1 MSVLNKIF
9 KSYSEKEVKRVKPI
23 VNKINGL
30 EEEMTKLTD
39 NELRAKTEYFK
50 GQLKEGKTLDDILP
64 EAFAVVR
71 EASKRVL
78 GMRHFDVQL
87 IGGIILHQGRIA
99 EMKTGEGKTL
109 VATLP
114 VYLNALEGK
123 GVHVITVNDYLAKR
137 DSEWMGKLYK
147 FLGLSVGL
155 VIAGMEPKEKQEAY
169 NADITYGTNNEFG
182 FDYLRD
188 NMVIYK
194 DQLVQRGLHYAIIDE
209 IDSIL
214 IDEARTPLIIS
225 GRANESSDLYKKAEN
240 FVSRLTP
247 KVIVEEDVKDF
258 DQAEDN
264 EKYDYIVDLK
274 AKSASLTQ
282 KGIKKAEDAFGLE
295 NFNDLE
301 NSTLV
306 HHVNQ
311 ALRAHGI
318 MKKDI
323 DYIVKDGEVLIVDEF
338 TGRIMYGRRYNNG
351 LHQAIE
357 AKEHVKI
364 ADESKTLATITFQ
377 NLFRMYDKLSGMTGT
392 AMTEEAEFEE
402 IYNLDVVSIP
412 TNKPMV
418 RKDENDVIYKNE
430 NAKFRAVIESVKE
443 SHAKGQPVLI
453 GTVSIEKSE
462 KLSKLLNE
470 ARIPHEVLNA
480 KSHEK
485 EAMIVAQA
493 GKYGAVTIATNMA
506 GRGTDI
512 MLGGNSEYLAK
523 EEMRKNRV
531 PEYLIEE
538 SNTYYETDDQDI
550 LRARE
555 QFNKL
560 VEKYEEQIKEEKQKV
575 IAAGGLKIIGT
586 ERHESRRIDNQ
597 LRGRSGRQGDVGESK
612 FYIGLDDDLM
622 KIFGGDAIT
631 RVYNTLGADEN
642 MPIQSR
648 MISKAVENAQKKV
661 EGRNFSIRKNVLKY
675 DDVMNVQREII
686 YKQRREVLD
695 GKDLHENI
703 VNMITTIAEETVSTY
718 IEGEDGKTVNAE
730 SLNTEISNIFGIDIA
745 EFINAHEK
753 DSNTI
758 VEELEKQAIE
768 KYQAKEEEITS
779 EKMRELERVVMLK
792 VVDEKWMN
800 HIDSMDELKNGIG
813 LRAYGQQD
821 PVVKYRTEGM
831 DMFEEMVANIKLDVV
846 KILMNIRKQNGDV
859 KRQEAAKITGAALE
873 AINSVDGGKKINTPE
888 YSQTVVNEGPKIGRN
903 DPCPCGSGKKYK
915 NCCGRN
921 Q

>member
-1 MSVLNKIF
+1 MGLF
-9 KSYSEKEVKRVKPI
+9 KTYSEKEVKRLKPI
-23 VNKINGL
+23 VEKINNF
-30 EEEMTKLTD
+30 EPEIQKLTD
-39 NELRAKTEYFK
+39 EELKAKTAEFK
-50 GQLKEGKTLDDILP
+50 EQLANGKPLDDILP

-114 VYLNALEGK
+114 VYLNALTGK

-137 DSEWMGKLYK
+137 DSEWMGKVYR

-155 VIAGMEPKEKQEAY
+155 VIAGMQPEAKRIAY
-169 NADITYGTNNEFG
+169 HSDVTYGTNNEFG

-194 DQLVQRGLHYAIIDE
+194 EQLVQRELNYAIVDE

-225 GRANESSDLYKKAEN
+225 GRGTQSSDLYKKADN
-240 FVSRLTP
+240 FVRKLTP
-247 KVIVEEDVKDF
+247 KVIVEENVKDEE
-258 DQAEDN
+258 QAEDN
-264 EKYDYIVDLK
+264 ENYDYIVDLK

-282 KGIKKAEDAFGLE
+282 KGIKKAEQEFGLE
-295 NFNDLE
+295 NFNDIE
-301 NSTLV
+301 NSEIV
-306 HHVNQ
+306 HNVNQ

-377 NLFRMYDKLSGMTGT
+377 NYFRMYNKLSGMTGT
-392 AMTEEAEFEE
+392 AMTEEEEFEE
-402 IYNLDVVSIP
+402 IYNLDVIEIP
-412 TNKPMV
+412 TNKPMI
-418 RKDENDVIYKNE
+418 RNDHHDIIYKNE
-430 NAKFRAVIESVKE
+430 AAKFRAVINDIKE
-443 SHAKGQPVLI
+443 SHEKGQPVLV

-462 KLSKLLNE
+462 KLSNLLKKE
-470 ARIPHEVLNA
+470 GIKHEVLNA
-480 KSHEK
+480 KFHEK
-485 EAMIVAQA
+485 EAQIIAQA

-523 EEMRKNRV
+523 QEMRK
-531 PEYLIEE
+531 
-538 SNTYYETDDQDI
+538 Q
-550 LRARE
+550 
-555 QFNKL
+555 
-560 VEKYEEQIKEEKQKV
+560 KYTEEQIEQATAFNETKDEEILNARKKFKELEEKFSKEIKDEKEKV
-575 IAAGGLKIIGT
+575 LQSGGLKIIGT

-597 LRGRSGRQGDVGESK
+597 LRGRSGRQGDPGESR
-612 FYIGLDDDLM
+612 FYISLDDDLM

-642 MPIQSR
+642 MPLE
-648 MISKAVENAQKKV
+648 SKILSNAVESAQKKV
-661 EGRNFSIRKNVLKY
+661 ESRNFSIRKNVLQY
-675 DDVMNVQREII
+675 DDVMNIQRTTI
-686 YKQRREVLD
+686 YEQRRKVLN
-695 GKDLHENI
+695 GENLKDYVL
-703 VNMITTIAEETVSTY
+703 NMIDSLAEGLVQEHLANIDNASVEALLQDVKVIYGISDLDSVKDSRLRPEKIAEE
-718 IEGEDGKTVNAE
+718 I
-730 SLNTEISNIFGIDIA
+730 
-745 EFINAHEK
+745 
-753 DSNTI
+753 
-758 VEELEKQAIE
+758 IE
-768 KYQAKEEEITS
+768 KAHKIYEEKEQVIGENN
-779 EKMRELERVVMLK
+779 MRELERVITLK
-792 VVDEKWMN
+792 IVDERWMD
-800 HIDSMDELKNGIG
+800 HIEAMDELKDGIG
-813 LRAYGQQD
+813 LRAYGQKD
-821 PVVKYRTEGM
+821 PVVQYRIEGA
-831 DMFEEMVANIKLDVV
+831 DMFDQMNLDIQTDVV
-846 KILMNIRKQNGDV
+846 KFLMNARKREQKLQRTSSV
-859 KRQEAAKITGAALE
+859 KITGE
-873 AINSVDGGKKINTPE
+873 GFENTIKNMEGQVPKQ
-888 YSQTVVNEGPKIGRN
+888 SSTNHTVVNTTPKVGRN

-915 NCCGRN
+915 NCCGKN
-921 Q
+921 A

>member
-402 IYNLDVVSIP
+402 IYNLDVVAIP

-430 NAKFRAVIESVKE
+430 NAKYKAIVESIKE
-443 SHAKGQPVLI
+443 SHEKGQPVLV

-462 KLSKLLNE
+462 KLSKLLKKE
-470 ARIPHEVLNA
+470 GITHEVLNA
-480 KSHEK
+480 KYHEK
-485 EAMIVAQA
+485 EAEIIAQA
-493 GKYGAVTIATNMA
+493 GKFKAVTIATNMA

-512 MLGGNSEYLAK
+512 MLGGNSEFLAK
-523 EEMRKNRV
+523 EEMRKNKV
-531 PEYLIEE
+531 SVDLIEE
-538 SNTYYETDDQDI
+538 ANTYYETDNKEI
-550 LRARE
+550 LEARE
-555 QFNKL
+555 QFKKL
-560 VEKYEEQIKEEKQKV
+560 VKKYDEQIKEEKQKV
-575 IAAGGLKIIGT
+575 IDAGGLKIIGT

-622 KIFGGDAIT
+622 KIFGGDTIT
-631 RVYNTLGADEN
+631 KVYNTLGADEN
-642 MPIQSR
+642 MPIESR
-648 MISKAVENAQKKV
+648 IISNAVENAQKKV

-675 DDVMNVQREII
+675 DDVMNAQREII

-695 GKDLHENI
+695 GENI
-703 VNMITTIAEETVSTY
+703 HDSIINMIEFVADNIPTMFV
-718 IEGEDGKTVNAE
+718 EGQTGELNIE
-730 SLNTEISNIFGIDIA
+730 SLNTEIINVFGIDMLDYIKQNKNDAEKIA
-745 EFINAHEK
+745 EQLKKLA
-753 DSNTI
+753 
-758 VEELEKQAIE
+758 LEIYSK
-768 KYQAKEEEITS
+768 KEEEITS
-779 EKMRELERVVMLK
+779 EQMRELERVVMLK

-813 LRAYGQQD
+813 LRAYGQKD
-821 PVVKYRTEGM
+821 PVVQYRLEGF
-831 DMFEEMVANIKLDVV
+831 DMFDEMINDIKFDVT
-846 KILMNIRKQNGDV
+846 KILMHIRQQGEV
-859 KRQEAAKITGAALE
+859 KRQETVKITGEALE
-873 AINSVDGGKKINTPE
+873 AIHSVDGGSKIGTDVDR
-888 YSQTVVNEGPKIGRN
+888 TVRNEGPKVGRN

-915 NCCGRN
+915 NCCGKSA
-921 Q
+921 